1 MKNKILL
8 LFIILVTVSLFSMC
22 GLNRN
27 EHTKKSTSVYDETI
41 TLQNMNY
48 NEENNI
54 YNIDYQKNLY
64 DQIKNFKSS
73 EKFTIENPLVII
85 NPFETNE
92 VGIYLYF
99 ETDDKSYVE
108 YTIHVNEN
116 EINDFTNILYNGQKN
131 NLTNEHEYVLIGG
144 VAGKENI
151 VTLNLYNKNS
161 ELYCTKTFKVTLP
174 ELDPGS
180 DYILT
185 KESGTSDENLSDGLF
200 VTMGHINNENNN
212 NNTYYYDNNGIC
224 RAQINLDS
232 YRVDRLV
239 FQNGFMYMSVSKNKI
254 AALDRLG
261 YVNEVYDLGKYE
273 MHHDYILDD
282 KGNLLIL
289 VSDTESDSAE
299 DKVIS
304 LNLKNKD
311 IKEIIDL
318 GLLFPDIKEK
328 AVLPEEKDKLD
339 WVHVNSLT
347 LVDNNTLLLS
357 GRELSTIINVTN
369 IYDEPKLNYLISDE
383 KMWRDTD
390 YYNIVYEKEG
400 DFLIHGGQHTITVDN
415 DNNLNKGQYYLYL
428 YNNNTGVSSHYP
440 DYDWNEAKD
449 INTDSMYY
457 KYLVDENEKTYSLIK
472 KIDLLPSRYI
482 SSVQEYK
489 NHIIADS
496 GQNYTIYE
504 FDSKDELIAKFLIEE
519 KMWGLYRCFK
529 YDFNNFY
536 FYEI

>member
-1 MKNKILL
+1 M
-8 LFIILVTVSLFSMC
+8 
-22 GLNRN
+22 
-27 EHTKKSTSVYDETI
+27 
-41 TLQNMNY
+41 
-48 NEENNI
+48 
-54 YNIDYQKNLY
+54 
-64 DQIKNFKSS
+64 
-73 EKFTIENPLVII
+73 
-85 NPFETNE
+85 
-92 VGIYLYF
+92 
-99 ETDDKSYVE
+99 
-108 YTIHVNEN
+108 
-116 EINDFTNILYNGQKN
+116 
-131 NLTNEHEYVLIGG
+131 
-144 VAGKENI
+144 
-151 VTLNLYNKNS
+151 
-161 ELYCTKTFKVTLP
+161 
-174 ELDPGS
+174 
-180 DYILT
+180 
-185 KESGTSDENLSDGLF
+185 
-200 VTMGHINNENNN
+200 
-212 NNTYYYDNNGIC
+212 
-224 RAQINLDS
+224 
-232 YRVDRLV
+232 
-239 FQNGFMYMSVSKNKI
+239 
-254 AALDRLG
+254 
-261 YVNEVYDLGKYE
+261 
-273 MHHDYILDD
+273 
-282 KGNLLIL
+282 
-289 VSDTESDSAE
+289 
-299 DKVIS
+299 IS